1 MVNKKSISIIA
12 NTSWYLFNFR
22 IKLIADLIKI
32 GFRVVTIVP
41 DSSYSAQLEAVG
53 CEVVIIRSLRRKGL
67 NPFSNWKLKA
77 EFRKILLSNNIDL
90 TINYTIKPIIFGSLA
105 IEGTNVKAISILS
118 GLGSGFLKDGWLR
131 MLIFK
136 LYRWALK
143 KNAFVFFENED
154 DLNLFVNEKLIEKR
168 KTKLVNGAGVD
179 IEFYKPIPKQVVSTN
194 KLEFLLIGRLLKDKG
209 IIEFIEAA
217 NYFKGQHVFKIL
229 GAIDQDNPTTI
240 SKSEIDKWNKSALVQ
255 FISYKEDVRDDI
267 ANADVIVLPSYRE
280 GMPKSILEAM
290 SMSKPVIVTDV
301 PGCRQTVE
309 DGVNGFKVEARNS
322 ESLIQGMKRMVKLSP
337 EERKNMG
344 IKGRISVIA
353 KYEES
358 KIIQVYLDAI
368 ADVLNLNLMDSI
380 NSSLIDKTSRYENNN

>member
-1 MVNKKSISIIA
+1 
-12 NTSWYLFNFR
+12 
-22 IKLIADLIKI
+22 
-32 GFRVVTIVP
+32 
-41 DSSYSAQLEAVG
+41 
-53 CEVVIIRSLRRKGL
+53 
-67 NPFSNWKLKA
+67 
-77 EFRKILLSNNIDL
+77 
-90 TINYTIKPIIFGSLA
+90 
-105 IEGTNVKAISILS
+105 
-118 GLGSGFLKDGWLR
+118 